1 MLVNFDSDGNV
12 VYESE
17 SDAVVE
23 EVADP
28 YDDELV
34 SGEKV
39 YVWEFMDTLLVDISG
54 LSEASANKVISKV
67 WESRVDDGFFQVKFR
82 YGDRLLEPKNF
93 RVEDIDTIALTE
105 FIKGVVQSDTQAGSR
120 V

>member
-1 MLVNFDSDGNV
+1 M
-12 VYESE
+12 
-17 SDAVVE
+17 E

-28 YDDELV
+28 YDDEHFVNELV

-54 LSEASANKVISKV
+54 LSEATANKVISKV

-105 FIKGVVQSDTQAGSR
+105 FIKGVVQSDAQAGSR